1 MAPQPRVDVPSGIY
15 EAMLR
20 GNSGQDIF
28 FEPEDWGEL
37 YHLLA
42 EGKVRFEYRL
52 HAYCLMSN
60 PVHLA
65 VEVGGIPLSPGVQN
79 LAFRYTRWINR
90 REERMGHLFQGRYKA
105 LLVDRDAYLL
115 EAGELHSSESGACR
129 GGWGP
134 AGRPVVGTS
143 RLPG

>member
-65 VEVGGIPLSPGVQN
+65 VVAPTRLHFTGMFGKHYSSGEAVNSVG
-79 LAFRYTRWINR
+79 
-90 REERMGHLFQGRYKA
+90 
-105 LLVDRDAYLL
+105 
-115 EAGELHSSESGACR
+115 
-129 GGWGP
+129 
-134 AGRPVVGTS
+134 
-143 RLPG
+143 